1 MQSIFFGLASTKS
14 VALKLSRSYS
24 VYMPEKLDTTHQ
36 IIPNELVVYLRPG
49 STVWQCRFKVEGI
62 WLVKSTKKKQLSDA
76 IKAAYVL
83 LASAQVRVEQNFS
96 VATKKFKDV
105 AKLAL
110 KAMEDRNEAGDGR
123 VSYAQY
129 TRIINDFL
137 IPFFGKRDVDSI
149 NAKALQEYAEYRKQK
164 MGKEPAY
171 STVRKHNV
179 ALNRIFE
186 EAVTRGFMT
195 TTQRPNLETK
205 GRKSETFATFT
216 VEEVNVI
223 LAALPKWVD
232 AGRNEHKRNL
242 RHLMACYVRMLIDTG
257 ARAGRELLELQWKN
271 INFTV
276 RYVDETITEYDDD
289 GNVVHRKIQ
298 VGVDEVGDPEYKQKQ
313 EAHVVLY
320 VDGKTNGRF
329 VNGFNE
335 TFVVLKEI
343 VSRNYKD
350 KTLSQ
355 LTKEKSA
362 DFVFRTPDGKYSKNY
377 NEMFDDFLE
386 AHNLLYEV
394 NTGKK
399 RAFYGFRS
407 THTTAALDYDDVSMR
422 DMAIQL
428 GNSEEV
434 IRKHY
439 DRANGLAISN
449 KVKAPNARSA
459 LFKKVELPDTHKP
472 QKVSRKRSSKGGK

>member
-1 MQSIFFGLASTKS
+1 
-14 VALKLSRSYS
+14 
-24 VYMPEKLDTTHQ
+24 MPEKLDTTHQ
-36 IIPNELVVYLRPG
+36 IIENELVVYMRPA
-49 STVWQCRFKVEGI
+49 STVWQCRYKVDGV

-110 KAMEDRNEAGDGR
+110 KAMEDKQEAGDGR
-123 VSYAQY
+123 VSFAQY

-149 NAKALQEYAEYRKQK
+149 NAKALQEYAEYRTQK

-223 LAALPKWVD
+223 LSALPKWID

-242 RHLMACYVRMLIDTG
+242 RHLVACYVRMLIDTG
-257 ARAGRELLELQWKN
+257 ARAGKELLELKWKN
-271 INFTV
+271 IAFKV
-276 RYVDETITEYDDD
+276 RYLDEMITEFDDD
-289 GNVVHRKIQ
+289 GKVVHNKVQI
-298 VGVDEVGDPEYKQKQ
+298 GVDEMGDPEYKQKQ

-320 VDGKTNGRF
+320 VDGKTKGRF
-329 VNGFNE
+329 ANGFNE
-335 TFVVLKEI
+335 TFAVLKEL
-343 VSRNYKD
+343 VARNYSN
-350 KTLSQ
+350 KTLSE
-355 LTKEKSA
+355 LTKQKSE
-362 DFVFRTPDGKYSKNY
+362 DYVFRTPDGKYSKNY

-386 AHNLLYEV
+386 AHNLLHEV

-399 RAFYGFRS
+399 RTFYGFRS
-407 THTTAALDYDDVSMR
+407 THATAALDFDDVSMR

-439 DRANGLAISN
+439 DRANGLGISN

-459 LFKKVELPDTHKP
+459 LFKQVEIPDIHKP
-472 QKVSRKRSSKGGK
+472 KKVTRKR